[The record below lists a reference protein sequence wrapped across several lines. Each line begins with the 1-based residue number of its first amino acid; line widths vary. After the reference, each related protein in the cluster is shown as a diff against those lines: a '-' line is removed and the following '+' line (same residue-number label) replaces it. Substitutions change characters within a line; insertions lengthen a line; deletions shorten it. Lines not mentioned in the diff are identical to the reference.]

1 MCSKLFYWNYWLK
14 FSPGI
19 TGKHFTGIEN
29 KFVYNNITMYK
40 KLVV

>member
-1 MCSKLFYWNYWLK
+1 MNPKSFYWNYWLK

-29 KFVYNNITMYK
+29 KFVYNDNTMYI
-40 KLVV
+40 